1 MPYIAH
7 RKTVLKLYSKSEP
20 DEIII
25 TILLEH
31 DKMFQIKF
39 MCWVVSTN
47 FPLKEK
53 KLALFI
59 WKKKKKDWSDK

>member
-39 MCWVVSTN
+39 MC
-47 FPLKEK
+47 
-53 KLALFI
+53 
-59 WKKKKKDWSDK
+59 